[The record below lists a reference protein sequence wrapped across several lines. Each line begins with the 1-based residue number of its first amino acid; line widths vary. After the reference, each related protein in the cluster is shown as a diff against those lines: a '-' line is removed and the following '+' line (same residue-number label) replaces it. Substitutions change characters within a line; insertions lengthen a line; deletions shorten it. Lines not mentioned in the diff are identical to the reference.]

1 MSARV
6 SRTARAVPIGHRS
19 AVAIAAVTVIGVI
32 AFCWPFLAA
41 PSSSLVAHANDA
53 PLAFALVVPLVLVV
67 VLAQFADGSM
77 DSKSIALLGVLAAVI
92 TALRPLGGGVAG
104 IEPIWAIL
112 ILGGFALG
120 PGFGFVLGAV
130 SLFTSALV
138 TGGIGPWLPFQ
149 MVAAA
154 WIGLGA
160 GLLAA
165 LPPVRRWRPAHPW
178 REILVV
184 ALYAG
189 CAAIAYGFVMNL
201 WFWPFTVDLAQ
212 QIAFVPGAPVTENLL
227 AWLRFSV
234 VTSLGFDIPRAV
246 LAAGL
251 VLVAG
256 RPILVALRRGSRRA
270 AFDAPIAF
278 SSDHPSD
285 HPAMRS

>member
-1 MSARV
+1 MTV
-6 SRTARAVPIGHRS
+6 TSRTARPVPVSLRS
-19 AVAIAAVTVIGVI
+19 AAAIAAVTLVGII

-41 PSSSLVAHANDA
+41 PSSSLVAHAADA
-53 PLAFALVVPLVLVV
+53 PLAFAILVPAVLLV
-67 VLAQFADGSM
+67 VLAQFADGAM
-77 DSKSIALLGVLAAVI
+77 DAKSIALLGVLAAVI

-112 ILGGFALG
+112 VLGGFALG

-149 MVAAA
+149 MLAAA

-160 GLLAA
+160 GALAA
-165 LPPVRRWRPAHPW
+165 LPAVRRWKGVHPW
-178 REILVV
+178 RETV
-184 ALYAG
+184 ALAGYAFL
-189 CAAIAYGFVMNL
+189 AAIAYGFLMNL
-201 WFWPFTVDLAQ
+201 WFWPFTVGVAEH
-212 QIAFVPGAPVTENLL
+212 ISFVPGDPASANFL
-227 AWLRFSV
+227 AWIRFSV
-234 VTSLGFDIPRAV
+234 VTSLGFDIPRAL

-256 RPILVALRRGSRRA
+256 RPILIALRRSTRRA

-278 SSDHPSD
+278 ENTAH
-285 HPAMRS
+285 